1 MHRFTTDQGIE
12 FLKKFEGCSLNLYTC
27 SAGYP
32 TIGYGHK
39 LKPEED
45 FDVIDYDIAEKLLRD
60 DLLISERSVIRNIN
74 IPLSDEQFDALVSF
88 TFNLGSGALQRST
101 LKQKINSSI
110 LLDPEDIEDEFL
122 RWVRS
127 GNTKLSGL
135 INRRK
140 AEAKLYNYG
149 EY

>member
-1 MHRFTTDQGIE
+1 MHRFTSDQGVE

-39 LKPEED
+39 LKPDED
-45 FDVIDYDIAEKLLRD
+45 FDVIDYDEAEKLLRD
-60 DLLISERSVIRNIN
+60 DLLISERAVIRNIAT
-74 IPLSDEQFDALVSF
+74 PLSDEQFDALVSF

-101 LKQKINSSI
+101 LKQKINSFI
-110 LLDPEDIEDEFL
+110 FPEPEDIEAEFL
-122 RWVRS
+122 RWVHS
-127 GNTKLSGL
+127 GGIQLPGL
-135 INRRK
+135 INRRR